1 MNQNR
6 NVFFQMNLAALGLS
20 ALIQAVGAQPFT
32 YQNDDLA
39 LGFRKT
45 GNYQENYEVVVDIG
59 QASNYVNSAI
69 GASFA
74 VPHVSSSQ
82 LTPDSFTT
90 LSNLSWSVVGFYQGA
105 NYSGYP
111 RYTLWVTVPR
121 SSTNVPSA
129 APTRLTYGAQQTIHT
144 PILSIFAGAAYLSS
158 EIGTS
163 NQDNNATF
171 VREPIDNV
179 HNLSVFMGGTFD
191 NTQGTLEDNWPE
203 GNLEITTPGNFNSG
217 GVVSDLYEVRPST
230 DAQGNP
236 IVDPHTGTNGLA
248 YYVGYFRLNSNG
260 TMTFTRDIA
269 SSQSLPP
276 PPPFLSIRRV
286 GNTSTISFGTTNGGT
301 YTLYYTNAAG
311 LTQPV
316 ANWPA
321 SVTTITGDGN
331 TNSFTD
337 SSSDPMRIYRVGG
350 H

>member
-1 MNQNR
+1 
-6 NVFFQMNLAALGLS
+6 
-20 ALIQAVGAQPFT
+20 
-32 YQNDDLA
+32 
-39 LGFRKT
+39 
-45 GNYQENYEVVVDIG
+45 
-59 QASNYVNSAI
+59 
-69 GASFA
+69 
-74 VPHVSSSQ
+74 
-82 LTPDSFTT
+82 
-90 LSNLSWSVVGFYQGA
+90 
-105 NYSGYP
+105 
-111 RYTLWVTVPR
+111 
-121 SSTNVPSA
+121 
-129 APTRLTYGAQQTIHT
+129 
-144 PILSIFAGAAYLSS
+144 
-158 EIGTS
+158 
-163 NQDNNATF
+163 
-171 VREPIDNV
+171 
-179 HNLSVFMGGTFD
+179 
-191 NTQGTLEDNWPE
+191 
-203 GNLEITTPGNFNSG
+203 
-217 GVVSDLYEVRPST
+217 VVSDLYEVRPST

-286 GNTSTISFGTTNGGT
+286 GNTSTISFGTTNGAT